1 MNKNITRLATLK
13 RYYPLLRQL
22 VTKDIKLKY
31 RRSFLG
37 YLWSVLNPLLIMLI
51 MMLVFS
57 HMFRFDIQ
65 NFPVYLITGQL
76 IFNFITDS
84 TNQSISSIVG
94 NAALLK
100 KTYVPKYIFTFAKV
114 TSCLVNTVFSLGAL
128 FVVMLISRVK
138 PNLYMLWIPFVFLQV
153 YFFAVGIGMFLAAA
167 NVFFRDIQYLWNA
180 FITAWM
186 YLTPIF
192 YPVTMLPVWFQRVIK
207 ILNPAYPY
215 IYQFR
220 TVIIDAAFPD
230 PRFIVYGTVYA
241 MLTMLLGIGVF
252 LKTQDNFILY
262 I

>member
-51 MMLVFS
+51 MFAVFS
-57 HMFRFDIQ
+57 HVFRQNIE
-65 NFPVYLITGQL
+65 NFPVYLLCGQL
-76 IFNFITDS
+76 IFNYISES
-84 TNQSISSIVG
+84 TNQSIASIVG
-94 NAALLK
+94 NASLLK

-128 FVVMLISRVK
+128 LVVMLISRVR
-138 PNLYMLWIPFVFLQV
+138 PNIYMLWIPFVFVQV
-153 YFFAVGIGMFLAAA
+153 YFFTVGIGMFLAAA

-192 YPVTMLPVWFQRVIK
+192 YPVTILPVWFQRIIK
-207 ILNPAYPY
+207 IVNPAYSY

-220 TVIIDAAFPD
+220 TVILDAAFPD
-230 PRFIVYGTVYA
+230 PRFIVYGIVYA
-241 MLTMLLGIGVF
+241 MMTVFVGTFVF